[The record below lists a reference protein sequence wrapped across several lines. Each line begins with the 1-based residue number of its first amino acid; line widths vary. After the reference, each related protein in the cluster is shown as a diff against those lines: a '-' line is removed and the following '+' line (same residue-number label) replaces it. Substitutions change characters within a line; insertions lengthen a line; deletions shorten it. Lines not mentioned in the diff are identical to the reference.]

1 MAPVSGMP
9 VLECQG
15 FAVHAYD
22 VDTDCVERYT

>member
-1 MAPVSGMP
+1 MP
-9 VLECQG
+9 ALECVG